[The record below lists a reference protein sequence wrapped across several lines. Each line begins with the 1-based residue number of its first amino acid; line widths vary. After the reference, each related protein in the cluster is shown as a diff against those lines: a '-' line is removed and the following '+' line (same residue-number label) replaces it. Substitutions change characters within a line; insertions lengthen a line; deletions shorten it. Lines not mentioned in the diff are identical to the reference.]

1 MKCSCTSYNGM
12 FTIHIFIIS
21 LYLYTP
27 HNYPSIPLYSSL
39 LPPLCLYTP
48 LCSIFVS
55 LCTFFLSSLCA
66 FFFIIPLYPYNFSI
80 PLCLFTPFLIYT
92 PLYHPYGPIYTSL
105 LSLCTF
111 LYLIIIPQCL
121 FTPLYYSCL
130 HLYTSS
136 LSFCADMEF
145 VKKFTQARFVKTN
158 FYPKERK
165 SQ

>member
-21 LYLYTP
+21 LYLYTL
-27 HNYPSIPLYSSL
+27 HYYPSIPLYSSL

-48 LCSIFVS
+48 LCSIFIS

-66 FFFIIPLYPYNFSI
+66 SILLSRCTPITLVSLCASIHFFFLY
-80 PLCLFTPFLIYT
+80 IYT
-92 PLYHPYGPIYTSL
+92 PLYHPYGPLYTSL

-111 LYLIIIPQCL
+111 LNLIIIPQCL
-121 FTPLYYSCL
+121 FTLLDYSCL

-136 LSFCADMEF
+136 LSLCADMEF
-145 VKKFTQARFVKTN
+145 VKKLTQARF
-158 FYPKERK
+158 YPKVRK